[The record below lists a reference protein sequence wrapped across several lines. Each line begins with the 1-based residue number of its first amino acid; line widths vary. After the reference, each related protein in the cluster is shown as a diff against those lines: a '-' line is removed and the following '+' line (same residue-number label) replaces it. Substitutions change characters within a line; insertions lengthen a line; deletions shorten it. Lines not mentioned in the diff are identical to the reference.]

1 MINLTDFD
9 KALLNKIQT
18 KLPIASHPFAL
29 IAKEL
34 GVEEETVLKRLQ
46 ELKDEGF
53 IRKIGAFF
61 NSEELGY
68 VGTLVAVKVQPDFV
82 GQVAEKINTYDGVTH
97 NYERYDEK
105 ATDLVGQYNLWFTL
119 IVDNEALRTKILDE
133 ISALP
138 GVEQLVNLPAIQKY
152 KVSVRF
158 SL

>member
-1 MINLTDFD
+1 MMNLTDFD

-18 KLPIASHPFAL
+18 KLPIVSHPFAL

-82 GQVAEKINTYDGVTH
+82 RQVAEKINTYDGVTH

-119 IVDNEALRTKILDE
+119 IVDNETLRTKVLDE